1 MQSSQ
6 SPQSPNESRI
16 QAIEMSSVDF
26 TYPFRGQAKHILH
39 EFNLS
44 VGPGEFVCLLGG
56 SGSGKS
62 TILNLAA
69 GFITPTS
76 GSVRTNGIPVVAPG
90 PDRGVVFQEFMLF
103 PWMTVRQNIM
113 VGLSF
118 GSIPAGEAA
127 SRVDF
132 LLEAIGMQSVASHYP
147 AVLSGGMQQRVA
159 LARTLATRPQILLMD
174 EPFGALDAQTR
185 QLMQSLLLTLWERD
199 RQAILFVTH
208 DIDEALYLADKTYV
222 ITGRPAGVAQVFEP
236 GLPRPRVRDVYQ
248 EARYIQVKRDILNLI
263 FT

>member
-1 MQSSQ
+1 MQSPSEPAV
-6 SPQSPNESRI
+6 SEFAIP
-16 QAIEMSSVDF
+16 AIEMSGVDF
-26 TYPFRGQAKHILH
+26 TYHFRGRTNDILRD
-39 EFNLS
+39 FNLS
-44 VGPGEFVCLLGG
+44 VAPGEFVCLLGG

-62 TILNLAA
+62 TILTLAA
-69 GFITPTS
+69 GFITPSS
-76 GSVRTNGIPVVAPG
+76 GSVRTNGTPVVSPG

-103 PWMTVRQNIM
+103 PWLTVRQNIM
-113 VGLSF
+113 AGLSF

-127 SRVDF
+127 LRVDF
-132 LLEAIGMQSVASHYP
+132 LLEAIGMQSFASHYP

-185 QLMQSLLLTLWERD
+185 QLMQTLLLTLWERD

-208 DIDEALYLADKTYV
+208 DIDEALYLADKIYV
-222 ITGRPAGVAQVFEP
+222 ITGRPAGVSQVFEP

-248 EARYIQVKRDILNLI
+248 EDRYIRVKRDILNLI